1 MSMSLNRGLGKL
13 FFSRTENKHMV
24 FESED
29 DVKILKNIGINV
41 LVLIG
46 VMVSLIVLAVAIG

>member
-1 MSMSLNRGLGKL
+1 
-13 FFSRTENKHMV
+13 MV

-46 VMVSLIVLAVAIG
+46 VMASLIMLAVVIG